1 MTEQQ
6 IAKANEALAI
16 LDRAAITAVM
26 NRQDHA
32 NSQLAAQFL
41 RELFAEEAKHV
52 TPPPIT

>member
-6 IAKANEALAI
+6 LAKANEALAI
-16 LDRAAITAVM
+16 LDRAAIKADM

-52 TPPPIT
+52 TPPPST